1 MSTQP
6 KTAWVLA
13 GGGSYGAVQVGMLK
27 ALCAYGVQPDF
38 IAGSSVGAINGA
50 FYAGAP
56 DAAGLE
62 RLERHWRRLTRRTI
76 FPLALSRVIGA
87 LGRSDHLF
95 KPDGLRGLL
104 TAELPYVRLE
114 QSTIPV
120 HVMAT
125 DLLNGAQVCL
135 SSGDAVDAVLASCA
149 IPAIYPPVHYD
160 GRQLID
166 GAVACN
172 TPLGPAVEL
181 GATRVVLLPTSFACP
196 HGVPPRGVIGS
207 AFHALNLI
215 VMRQLAQ
222 DTELYA
228 RHVEIV
234 TVPPICPLSVPAYDF
249 AHAGQLIDVAARSTR
264 TWIERGGLTRSE
276 PLNVV
281 LQRATSSAAGQ
292 HGPCCA
298 QLPSC
303 AGQTDSMTK
312 DQAR

>member
-1 MSTQP
+1 MSAVPT
-6 KTAWVLA
+6 TAWVLA

-27 ALCAYGVQPDF
+27 ALCVAGIQPDF

-62 RLERHWRRLTRRTI
+62 RLGAHWRGLTRRTV
-76 FPLALSRVIGA
+76 FPIALSRLIGA
-87 LGRSDHLF
+87 LRSSDHLF
-95 KPDGLRGLL
+95 EPRGLRDLL
-104 TAELPYVRLE
+104 AAELPYVRLE
-114 QSTIPV
+114 QSRIPV

-135 SSGDAVDAVLASCA
+135 SQGDAVEAVLASCA
-149 IPAIYPPVHYD
+149 IPAIYPPVHFG

-181 GATRVVLLPTSFACP
+181 GATRVILLPTSFACP

-215 VMRQLAQ
+215 VMRQLAE
-222 DTELYA
+222 DTERYA
-228 RHVEIV
+228 RRAEIV
-234 TVPPICPLSVPAYDF
+234 TVPPICPLSVSAYDF

-264 TWIERGGLTRSE
+264 AWIERGGLTRSE

-281 LQRATSSAAGQ
+281 LRRAESGAARQRGL
-292 HGPCCA
+292 CCA
-298 QLPSC
+298 HLPSC
-303 AGQTDSMTK
+303 RADG
-312 DQAR
+312 